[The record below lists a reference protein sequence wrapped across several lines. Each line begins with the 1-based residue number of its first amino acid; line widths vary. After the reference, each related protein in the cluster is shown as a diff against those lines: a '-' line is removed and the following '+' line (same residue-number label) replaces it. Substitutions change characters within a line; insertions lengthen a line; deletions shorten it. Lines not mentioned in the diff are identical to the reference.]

1 MSATE
6 SSCQAIKV
14 CGRPQTPD
22 TTGGYLDLGQSDE
35 TLLVGHSVHHV
46 MQHGGE
52 KNMAR
57 KLIDL
62 VYFQYKSTMLSAH
75 NQDQEW
81 TNTMTLYKEVQVIRP
96 SKFWALAVILIV
108 LEQLILG
115 IK

>member
-1 MSATE
+1 
-6 SSCQAIKV
+6 
-14 CGRPQTPD
+14 
-22 TTGGYLDLGQSDE
+22 
-35 TLLVGHSVHHV
+35 
-46 MQHGGE
+46 
-52 KNMAR
+52 MAR

-81 TNTMTLYKEVQVIRP
+81 TNTAWQHNNTMTLYKEVPVI

-115 IK
+115 IKFEQ